1 MNVLFIHSDK
11 LNYKAGEK
19 TKFAEP
25 LSKKEQS
32 AKLKK
37 CLVCFMSFAE
47 EDDANPGGTAE
58 NLAREIEGVAQNLK
72 EKNIVLYPYVHL
84 LFGKKPS
91 RPETAVK
98 IMALAEQKLL
108 NEKYKVVKSPFGYYK
123 AFEIACKGHPL
134 SELSRQIT
142 AETGKAAET
151 ESTAIK
157 AEKKLQS
164 NWFIL
169 ETDGKLN
176 EIRNENGK
184 VAGFN
189 FGNYKGLEKLAAYE
203 MAKVRV
209 AKEEPPHVKMM
220 KQLEIADYESGSD
233 PGNMRYPPNGKL
245 VKKLIE
251 EFVSDEMHKY
261 GAVEIESP
269 IMYDYAHPSL
279 KKYLERFPARQYT
292 IKTPN
297 KDVFLRFSACFGQ
310 FLMLHDANFSYKQL
324 PLKIF
329 EMTKY
334 SFRVEQS
341 GELTGL
347 RRLRAFTM
355 PDCHALCADMPQ
367 AKEEMA
373 RRFEV
378 SRNMQEKIGFE
389 IPNDL
394 EFAIRVVKSFWE
406 ENKEF
411 VMELVKKWGKPAL
424 IEMWDRQ
431 FFYFA
436 LKYEWNFVDALEKA
450 SALNTDQIDI
460 ENGKNFDL
468 KFTDANN
475 QQKVPLILH
484 FSPCGA
490 IERVIYALLEKAYM
504 EQQKGK
510 RAVLPLWLSPT
521 QVRIA
526 TVSENHLDFANKLAD
541 EIERQNI
548 RADIDDRVESIGR
561 KIRDAEKDWAAH
573 IVVIGD
579 KEVNGAPLNV
589 RIRKTNEQKQMS
601 KEQLIEEIKKRTE
614 GMPFRP
620 LALPRLLSKR
630 PIFVSSN

>member
-19 TKFAEP
+19 TRFAEP
-25 LSKKEQS
+25 LAPKEKS

-47 EDDANPGGTAE
+47 EDDANPQGTAE
-58 NLAREIEGVAQNLK
+58 NLVKEIAGVAQNLK

-98 IMALAEQKLL
+98 IMALAEQALAKQ
-108 NEKYKVVKSPFGYYK
+108 NYKVVKSPFGYYK

-142 AETGKAAET
+142 AETKKEV
-151 ESTAIK
+151 ESTAVK
-157 AEKKLQS
+157 AEKTLKS
-164 NWFIL
+164 SWFVL
-169 ETDGKLN
+169 EPDGKLN

-189 FGNYKGLEKLAAYE
+189 FGNYKGLEKLANYE
-203 MAKVRV
+203 MAKVKV

-245 VKKLIE
+245 VKKLLE

-355 PDCHALCADMPQ
+355 PDCHALCADMQQ
-367 AKEEMA
+367 AKDEMS

-378 SRNMQEKIGFE
+378 SRNIQEKIGFE

-394 EFAIRVVKSFWE
+394 EFAIRVVKEFWE
-406 ENKEF
+406 QNKEF
-411 VMELVKKWGKPAL
+411 VVDLVKRWGKPAL
-424 IEMWDRQ
+424 IEMWDKQ

-436 LKYEWNFVDALEKA
+436 MKYEWNFVDALEKA

-504 EQQKGK
+504 EQQKGA

-526 TVSENHLDFANKLAD
+526 TVSDNHLDFANKLAD

-548 RADIDDRVESIGR
+548 RVDVDDRVESIGR
-561 KIRDAEKDWAAH
+561 KIRDAERDWAQH
-573 IVVIGD
+573 IIVIGD
-579 KEVNGAPLNV
+579 KEINGAPLNV
-589 RIRKTNEQKQMS
+589 RIRKTNGQKQMS

>member
-19 TKFAEP
+19 TKFAGP
-25 LSKKEQS
+25 LTPKEKS

-47 EDDANPGGTAE
+47 EDDANPEGTAE
-58 NLAREIEGVAQNLK
+58 NLAKEIASVAQNLK

-98 IMALAEQKLL
+98 IMALAEQALAKQ
-108 NEKYKVVKSPFGYYK
+108 NYKVVKSPFGYYK

-142 AETGKAAET
+142 AETKKEV
-151 ESTAIK
+151 ESTAVK
-157 AEKKLQS
+157 AEKTLKS
-164 NWFIL
+164 SWFVL
-169 ETDGKLN
+169 EPDGKLN

-189 FGNYKGLEKLAAYE
+189 FGNYKGLEKLANYE

-209 AKEEPPHVKMM
+209 AKDEPPHVKMM

-245 VKKLIE
+245 VKKLLE

-355 PDCHALCADMPQ
+355 PDCHALCADMQQ
-367 AKEEMA
+367 AKEEMI

-378 SRNMQEKIGFE
+378 SRNIQEKIGFE

-394 EFAIRVVKSFWE
+394 EFAIRVVRSFWE

-411 VMELVKKWGKPAL
+411 VIGLVKKWGKPAL

-436 LKYEWNFVDALEKA
+436 MKYEWNFVDALEKA

-475 QQKVPLILH
+475 QQKIPLILH

-504 EQQKGK
+504 AQQKGE

-541 EIERQNI
+541 EIEGQNI
-548 RADIDDRVESIGR
+548 RVDVDDRVESIGR
-561 KIRDAEKDWAAH
+561 KIRDAERDWAQH
-573 IVVIGD
+573 IIVIGD
-579 KEVNGAPLNV
+579 KEINGAPLNV
-589 RIRKTNEQKQMS
+589 RIRKTNGQKQMS

>member
-19 TKFAEP
+19 TRFAEP
-25 LSKKEQS
+25 LAPKEKS

-47 EDDANPGGTAE
+47 EDDANPQGTAE
-58 NLAREIEGVAQNLK
+58 NLVKEIAGVAQNLK

-98 IMALAEQKLL
+98 IMALAEQALAKQ
-108 NEKYKVVKSPFGYYK
+108 NYKVVKSPFGYYK

-142 AETGKAAET
+142 AETKKEV
-151 ESTAIK
+151 ESTAVK
-157 AEKKLQS
+157 AEKTLKS
-164 NWFIL
+164 SWFVL
-169 ETDGKLN
+169 EPDGKLN

-189 FGNYKGLEKLAAYE
+189 FGNYKGLEKLANYE
-203 MAKVRV
+203 MAKVKV

-245 VKKLIE
+245 VKKLLE

-355 PDCHALCADMPQ
+355 PDCHALCADMQQ
-367 AKEEMA
+367 AKDEMS

-378 SRNMQEKIGFE
+378 SRNIQEKIGFE

-394 EFAIRVVKSFWE
+394 EFAIRVVKEFWE
-406 ENKEF
+406 QNKEF
-411 VMELVKKWGKPAL
+411 VVDLVKRWGKPAL
-424 IEMWDRQ
+424 
-431 FFYFA
+431 
-436 LKYEWNFVDALEKA
+436 
-450 SALNTDQIDI
+450 
-460 ENGKNFDL
+460 
-468 KFTDANN
+468 
-475 QQKVPLILH
+475 
-484 FSPCGA
+484 
-490 IERVIYALLEKAYM
+490 
-504 EQQKGK
+504 
-510 RAVLPLWLSPT
+510 
-521 QVRIA
+521 
-526 TVSENHLDFANKLAD
+526 
-541 EIERQNI
+541 
-548 RADIDDRVESIGR
+548 
-561 KIRDAEKDWAAH
+561 
-573 IVVIGD
+573 
-579 KEVNGAPLNV
+579 
-589 RIRKTNEQKQMS
+589 
-601 KEQLIEEIKKRTE
+601 
-614 GMPFRP
+614 
-620 LALPRLLSKR
+620 
-630 PIFVSSN
+630 

>member
-19 TKFAEP
+19 TRFAEP
-25 LSKKEQS
+25 LAPKEKS

-47 EDDANPGGTAE
+47 EDDANPQGTAE
-58 NLAREIEGVAQNLK
+58 NLVKEIAGVAQNLK

-98 IMALAEQKLL
+98 IMALAEQALAKQ
-108 NEKYKVVKSPFGYYK
+108 NYKVVKSPFGYYK

-142 AETGKAAET
+142 AETKKEV
-151 ESTAIK
+151 ESTAVK
-157 AEKKLQS
+157 AEKTLKS
-164 NWFIL
+164 SWFVL
-169 ETDGKLN
+169 EPDGKLN

-189 FGNYKGLEKLAAYE
+189 FGNYKGLEKLANYE
-203 MAKVRV
+203 MAKVKV

-245 VKKLIE
+245 VKKLLE

-355 PDCHALCADMPQ
+355 PDCHALCADMQQ
-367 AKEEMA
+367 AKDEMS

-378 SRNMQEKIGFE
+378 SRNIQEKIGFE

-394 EFAIRVVKSFWE
+394 EFAIRVVKEFWE
-406 ENKEF
+406 QNKEF
-411 VMELVKKWGKPAL
+411 VVDLVKRWGKPAL

-436 LKYEWNFVDALEKA
+436 MKYEWNFVDALEKA

-475 QQKVPLILH
+475 QQKNPLILH

-526 TVSENHLDFANKLAD
+526 TVSDNHLDFANRLAD
-541 EIERQNI
+541 ELEKQNI
-548 RADIDDRVESIGR
+548 RVDIDDRVESIGR

-573 IVVIGD
+573 VVVIGD

-589 RIRKTNEQKQMS
+589 RIRKTNEQKQMP

>member
-25 LSKKEQS
+25 LAPKEKS
-32 AKLKK
+32 AKLKE

-47 EDDANPGGTAE
+47 EDDANPEGTAE
-58 NLAREIEGVAQNLK
+58 NLAKEIAGVAQSLK

-98 IMALAEQKLL
+98 IMALAEQALAK
-108 NEKYKVVKSPFGYYK
+108 EKYKVVKSPFGYYK

-142 AETGKAAET
+142 AETKKEA
-151 ESTAIK
+151 ESTAVK
-157 AEKKLQS
+157 AEKTLKS
-164 NWFIL
+164 GWFVL
-169 ETDGKLN
+169 EPNGKLN

-189 FGNYKGLEKLAAYE
+189 FGNYKGLEKLASYE

-245 VKKLIE
+245 VKKLLE

-355 PDCHALCADMPQ
+355 PDCHALCADMQQ
-367 AKEEMA
+367 AKDEMS

-378 SRNMQEKIGFE
+378 SRNMQERIGFE

-394 EFAIRVVKSFWE
+394 EFAIRVVKEFWE
-406 ENKEF
+406 QNKEF
-411 VMELVKKWGKPAL
+411 VVGLVKKWGKPAL

-436 LKYEWNFVDALEKA
+436 MKYEWNFVDALEKA

-475 QQKVPLILH
+475 QQKNPLILH

-504 EQQKGK
+504 EQQKGA

-526 TVSENHLDFANKLAD
+526 TVSDSHLEFANKLAD
-541 EIERQNI
+541 EIEKQNI
-548 RADIDDRVESIGR
+548 RVDIDDRVESIGR
-561 KIRDAEKDWAAH
+561 KIRDAEKDWAQH
-573 IVVIGD
+573 IIVIGD
-579 KEVNGAPLNV
+579 KEINGAPLNV

-601 KEQLIEEIKKRTE
+601 KGQLIEEIKKRTE

-620 LALPRLLSKR
+620 IALPRLLSKR

>member
-25 LSKKEQS
+25 LAPKEKS
-32 AKLKK
+32 AKLKD
-37 CLVCFMSFAE
+37 CLVCFMGFAE
-47 EDDANPGGTAE
+47 EDDANPEGTAE
-58 NLAREIEGVAQNLK
+58 NLAKEIAGVAQSLK

-91 RPETAVK
+91 RPETAQK
-98 IMALAEQKLL
+98 IMALAEQKLAG
-108 NEKYKVVKSPFGYYK
+108 EKYKVTKSPFGYYK

-169 ETDGKLN
+169 EPNGKLN

-189 FGNYKGLEKLAAYE
+189 FGNYKGLEKLANYE

-245 VKKLIE
+245 VKRLIE

-367 AKEEMA
+367 AREEMIK
-373 RRFEV
+373 RFEV

-394 EFAIRVVKSFWE
+394 EFAIRVVKGFWE

-411 VMELVKKWGKPAL
+411 VIDLVKKWGKPAL

-436 LKYEWNFVDALEKA
+436 MKYEWNFVDALEKA

-475 QQKVPLILH
+475 QQKIPLILH

-490 IERVIYALLEKAYM
+490 VERVIYALLEKAYM

-526 TVSENHLDFANKLAD
+526 TVSDSHLDFANKLAD
-541 EIERQNI
+541 EIEAHNI
-548 RADIDDRVESIGR
+548 RVDIDDRVESIGR
-561 KIRDAEKDWAAH
+561 KIRDGEKDWAQH

-601 KEQLIEEIKKRTE
+601 KEQLIGEIKTRTE

-620 LALPRLLSKR
+620 LAMSRLLSKR

>member
-19 TKFAEP
+19 TRFAEP
-25 LSKKEQS
+25 LAPKEKS

-47 EDDANPGGTAE
+47 EDDANPQGTAE
-58 NLAREIEGVAQNLK
+58 NLVKEIAGVAQNLK

-98 IMALAEQKLL
+98 IMALAEQALAKQ
-108 NEKYKVVKSPFGYYK
+108 NYKVVKSPFGYYK

-142 AETGKAAET
+142 AETKKEV
-151 ESTAIK
+151 ESTAVK
-157 AEKKLQS
+157 AEKTLKS
-164 NWFIL
+164 SWFVL
-169 ETDGKLN
+169 EPDGKLN

-189 FGNYKGLEKLAAYE
+189 FGNYKGLEKLANYE
-203 MAKVRV
+203 MAKVKV

-245 VKKLIE
+245 VKKLLE

-355 PDCHALCADMPQ
+355 PDCHALCADMQQ
-367 AKEEMA
+367 AKDEMS

-378 SRNMQEKIGFE
+378 SRNIQEKIGFE

-394 EFAIRVVKSFWE
+394 EFAIRVVKEFWE
-406 ENKEF
+406 QNKEF
-411 VMELVKKWGKPAL
+411 VVDLVKRWGKPAL
-424 IEMWDRQ
+424 IEMWDKQ

-436 LKYEWNFVDALEKA
+436 MKYEWNFVDALEKA

-526 TVSENHLDFANKLAD
+526 TVSDNHLDFANRLAD
-541 EIERQNI
+541 ELEKQNI
-548 RADIDDRVESIGR
+548 RVDVDDRVESIGR

-573 IVVIGD
+573 VVVIGD

-589 RIRKTNEQKQMS
+589 RIRKTNEQKQMP

>member
-19 TKFAEP
+19 TKFAAP
-25 LSKKEQS
+25 LSAKEKS

-47 EDDANPGGTAE
+47 EDDANPEGTAE
-58 NLAREIEGVAQNLK
+58 NLAKEIASVAQNLK

-98 IMALAEQKLL
+98 IMALAEQALAKQ
-108 NEKYKVVKSPFGYYK
+108 NYKVVKSPFGYYK

-142 AETGKAAET
+142 AETKKEV
-151 ESTAIK
+151 ESTAVK
-157 AEKKLQS
+157 AEKTLKS
-164 NWFIL
+164 SWFVL
-169 ETDGKLN
+169 EPDGKLN

-189 FGNYKGLEKLAAYE
+189 FGNYKGLEKLANYE

-209 AKEEPPHVKMM
+209 AKDEPPHVKMM

-245 VKKLIE
+245 VKKLLE

-355 PDCHALCADMPQ
+355 PDCHALCADMQQ
-367 AKEEMA
+367 AKDEMS

-378 SRNMQEKIGFE
+378 SRNIQEKIGFE

-394 EFAIRVVKSFWE
+394 EFAIRVVKEFWE
-406 ENKEF
+406 QNKEF
-411 VMELVKKWGKPAL
+411 VVDLVKRWGKPAL
-424 IEMWDRQ
+424 IEMWDKQ

-436 LKYEWNFVDALEKA
+436 MKYEWNFVDALEKA

-475 QQKVPLILH
+475 QQKNPLILH

-526 TVSENHLDFANKLAD
+526 TVSDNHLDFANKLAD

-548 RADIDDRVESIGR
+548 RVDVDDRVESIGR
-561 KIRDAEKDWAAH
+561 KIRDAERDWAQH
-573 IVVIGD
+573 IIVIGD
-579 KEVNGAPLNV
+579 KEINGAPLNV

-601 KEQLIEEIKKRTE
+601 KGQLIEEIKKRTE

-620 LALPRLLSKR
+620 IALPRLLSKR